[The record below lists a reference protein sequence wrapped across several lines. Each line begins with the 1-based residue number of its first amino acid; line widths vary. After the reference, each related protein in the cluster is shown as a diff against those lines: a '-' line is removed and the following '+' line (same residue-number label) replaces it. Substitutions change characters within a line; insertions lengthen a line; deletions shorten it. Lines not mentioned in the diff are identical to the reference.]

1 MRRLSIIIFAV
12 VFIFILAACNQ
23 TAKPTDSN
31 DAKEVDGDNTEE
43 VSEENADEE
52 ENNDSDLTLQEVFE
66 KTMETNDGLDSF
78 SITMDLQQTMNIN
91 EEEMDVGSVI
101 EMDIITD
108 PISMKQ
114 NMVMDMDELGK
125 QEMEMYFAEEGFYV
139 FDPMED
145 QWMKF
150 PNEFSDEL
158 LQLSNNQAD
167 VGNQLNQFED
177 FLEDF
182 TFEQDENNYILTLQ
196 ADGEKFNELLTETI
210 KNSMPQELGLDVSI
224 FDNISF
230 DNVNYDIV
238 INKETFYFSEL
249 NVKMDYEMEIEGEKI
264 KVNQDVKSKYEN
276 HNNVDAI
283 TIPKEAIDNAVEV
296 EL

>member
-196 ADGEKFNELLTETI
+196 ADDEKFNELLTETI

-283 TIPKEAIDNAVEV
+283 TIPKEAIDN
-296 EL
+296 